1 MEIRKAT
8 AEDFAAVRQIYSDA
22 QDFMAQ
28 SGNPDQWGKK
38 HPPEGLTRTDIEN
51 GDLFLCVD
59 GDEILGVFFYRE
71 GDDPTYAE
79 ILGGQWL
86 NDAPYAVI
94 HRIAVSKN
102 GRGRGVAKACFDYA
116 FSRCQNL
123 KIDTH
128 RDNIPMQKALA
139 KNGFKYCGII
149 HTHNGSERIAFQKT
163 E

>member
-1 MEIRKAT
+1 MIRN
-8 AEDFAAVRQIYSDA
+8 AVLADLPAIEKVYAIARGY
-22 QDFMAQ
+22 MART
-28 SGNPDQWGKK
+28 GNPTQWGTIYPR
-38 HPPEGLTRTDIEN
+38 HELLVSDIEKKE
-51 GDLFLCVD
+51 LFVCEEE
-59 GDEILGVFFYRE
+59 GAIRGVFAFIL

-128 RDNIPMQKALA
+128 RDNIPMQKALD